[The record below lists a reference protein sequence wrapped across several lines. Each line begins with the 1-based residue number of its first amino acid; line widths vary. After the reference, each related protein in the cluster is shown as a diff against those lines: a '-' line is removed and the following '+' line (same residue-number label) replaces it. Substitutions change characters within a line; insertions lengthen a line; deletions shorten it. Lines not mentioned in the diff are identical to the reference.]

1 MRLWDETTDLPL
13 GRDGLAETAGFVGS
27 RAQAERWQALGY
39 QIADAVDRYR
49 AFLRK
54 WENYKSEK
62 RADDYCLAWFEA
74 EAKRAVYF
82 GIPEDDPDLWRIL
95 AAAKYHEA
103 FECVTSIPRLQSMEE
118 DSPLPLWAGIGLWGN
133 GR

>member
-13 GRDGLAETAGFVGS
+13 GRDGLAEGAGFIGS

-49 AFLRK
+49 AFLLK
-54 WENYKSEK
+54 WESYKSEK
-62 RADDYCLAWFEA
+62 RADDYCLTWFAA
-74 EAKRAVYF
+74 EAKRAVDF
-82 GIPEDDPDLWRIL
+82 GIPEDDPDLWRIR

-103 FECVTSIPRLQSMEE
+103 FESVTPAPRLRSMDQDEL
-118 DSPLPLWAGIGLWGN
+118 LPLWSGKMTGGTTS
-133 GR
+133 